1 MPDRRVIFDFD
12 ITFSNGGGLHG
23 EDFRLDIDGDT
34 ISDEE
39 LSDYI
44 VRDLNL
50 LMVGDVG
57 ITNKRYVEEPHKR
70 TAPADGP
77 WTIVDLSHPIR
88 HGEVTYP
95 GLPAPVIRTHLSRE
109 ESRTRYAEGTEF
121 HIAGIDMV
129 ANTGTYVDAPFHRY
143 ADGADISELPLGNLA
158 GLPGVVIDSTDS
170 QIGPDAFE
178 GVAMAGR
185 AVLVRTGWDDR
196 FGTEEYLG
204 AHPHLTESAAR
215 YLVDSGA
222 VLVGIDSSNIDDTS
236 GGERPAHTILL
247 AAGIPLVEHL
257 AHLDR
262 LPGSAFEFFAV
273 PAPTVGMGTFPVRA
287 FARWRTG
294 V

>member
-1 MPDRRVIFDFD
+1 MPDRRVVFDFA

-23 EDFRLDIDGDT
+23 EDFRLDIEGDT
-34 ISDEE
+34 IADDA
-39 LSDYI
+39 LADYI

-50 LMVGDVG
+50 LMVDGVE
-57 ITNKRYVEEPHKR
+57 ITNKRYIEEPHKR
-70 TAPADGP
+70 SAAIDGP

-121 HIAGIDMV
+121 HIGGIDMI

-143 ADGADISELPLGNLA
+143 ADGADVSELPLGSLA
-158 GLPGVVIDSTDS
+158 GVGGVVVDTNEREIGPGV
-170 QIGPDAFE
+170 FE

-185 AVLVRTGWDDR
+185 AVLVRTGWDER
-196 FGTEEYLG
+196 FGTEDYLG
-204 AHPHLTESAAR
+204 EHPHLNGAAAR
-215 YLVDSGA
+215 HLVDSGA

-262 LPGSAFEFFAV
+262 LPDAGFEFFAV
-273 PAPTVGMGTFPVRA
+273 PAPAVGMGTFPVRA
-287 FARWRTG
+287 FARWRTSD
-294 V
+294 